1 MKGLPLITLPLRAT
15 AIEQSAVAMMPAATT
30 ASFSIEQRNGTRR
43 YAVTRDA
50 PIEGEWAERWT
61 TVSLWVLG

>member
-30 ASFSIEQRNGTRR
+30 ASFSIEQRNGTRK
-43 YAVTRDA
+43 YAATGEA
-50 PIEGEWAERWT
+50 PIEGECADR
-61 TVSLWVLG
+61 